1 MHGACQGPAHTS
13 WSHSSQRCPKP
24 TQPSHLLI
32 TLQDLLLHTLFL
44 LFLHL
49 FCTLSRLQGL
59 PQALFPLPGQ
69 CGQEGPSALPAPKV
83 LIPRGNTR
91 QVCADQG
98 KRRGKG
104 AQLTASFLPDAVSS
118 PPPLS
123 SSSVPQPPAS
133 SGGSPVSASP
143 SPEGRR
149 AQTVPGAGGCVSPQ
163 AAWYTQ
169 ALLEV
174 FTSTPGWG
182 DNTYLATGIIQCKQ
196 RERRKNLTPSA
207 AEIFGKEQHTPAV
220 GDHLPQEPGKW
231 WRGST
236 VQPGSEARSPQLSP
250 VPAENTCTEILSPH
264 HWCGQRAAGHWREGR
279 VWSACQ
285 PHG

>member
-1 MHGACQGPAHTS
+1 MHGPCQCPAHTS
-13 WSHSSQRCPKP
+13 WSHSSGRGPKP

-32 TLQDLLLHTLFL
+32 TLQDLLLRPLFL

-49 FCTLSRLQGL
+49 FRTLPSLQGL

-69 CGQEGPSALPAPKV
+69 RVGKRGPLALPAPRG
-83 LIPRGNTR
+83 LIPSGGTR
-91 QVCADQG
+91 QVCADHG
-98 KRRGKG
+98 KSGGKG

-149 AQTVPGAGGCVSPQ
+149 VQTVPGAGGRASPQ

-169 ALLEV
+169 PRLEP
-174 FTSTPGWG
+174 FTWTPGWG
-182 DNTYLATGIIQCKQ
+182 VSRRGDNAYLATGVIQCKQ
-196 RERRKNLTPSA
+196 RYRREK
-207 AEIFGKEQHTPAV
+207 
-220 GDHLPQEPGKW
+220 PQ
-231 WRGST
+231 SF
-236 VQPGSEARSPQLSP
+236 S
-250 VPAENTCTEILSPH
+250 C
-264 HWCGQRAAGHWREGR
+264 REYI
-279 VWSACQ
+279 
-285 PHG
+285 